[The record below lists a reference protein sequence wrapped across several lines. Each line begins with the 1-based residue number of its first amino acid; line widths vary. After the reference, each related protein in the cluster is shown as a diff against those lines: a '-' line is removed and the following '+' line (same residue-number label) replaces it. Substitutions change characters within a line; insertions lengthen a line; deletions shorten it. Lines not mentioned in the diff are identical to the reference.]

1 MPAANTRM
9 ARKTPNRLPSAN
21 MAEVETQKGVD
32 PKTGEF
38 LGTGRRKSATARVRI
53 KPGSGQM
60 TVNHRPLDR
69 YFPIETHR
77 IIINEPFT
85 VTENAEKFDVRVN
98 VSGGGISGQ
107 ADAIR
112 LGISRA
118 LLVYEA
124 ELRPTLKAEGML
136 KRNAL
141 VRERKKYGQPGARK
155 RFQYSKR

>member
-1 MPAANTRM
+1 MTNTD
-9 ARKTPNRLPSAN
+9 PN
-21 MAEVETQKGVD
+21 
-32 PKTGEF
+32 TGEF

-53 KPGSGQM
+53 KPGDGKM
-60 TVNHRPLDR
+60 TINRRDAEN

-77 IIINEPFT
+77 MIINEPFT
-85 VTENAEKFDVRVN
+85 VTENNEKFDVRVN
-98 VSGGGISGQ
+98 VHGGGISGQ

-118 LLVYEA
+118 LLVYNA
-124 ELRPTLKAEGML
+124 DLRPTLKAEGL
-136 KRNAL
+136 LTRNSY